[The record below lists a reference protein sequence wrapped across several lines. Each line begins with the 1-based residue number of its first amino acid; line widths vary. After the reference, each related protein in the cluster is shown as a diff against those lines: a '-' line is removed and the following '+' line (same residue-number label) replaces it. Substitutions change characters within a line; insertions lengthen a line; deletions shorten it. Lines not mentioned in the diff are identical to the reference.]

1 MEIITSRSAL
11 GNKPRIIG
19 VTLSRTNAG
28 NLMSV
33 SGDLKSAEF
42 LCSAQQATIRSFV
55 RKSSP
60 IGPTMST
67 IAKIQ
72 HTNK

>member
-1 MEIITSRSAL
+1 
-11 GNKPRIIG
+11 
-19 VTLSRTNAG
+19 
-28 NLMSV
+28 MSV